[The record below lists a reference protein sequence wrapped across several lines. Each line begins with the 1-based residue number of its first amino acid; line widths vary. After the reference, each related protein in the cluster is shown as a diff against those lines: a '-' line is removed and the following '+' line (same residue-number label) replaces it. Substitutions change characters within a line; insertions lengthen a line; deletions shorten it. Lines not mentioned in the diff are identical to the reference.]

1 MQSVRKAVFPVGGMG
16 TRFLPATK
24 ASPKEMMPVVDK
36 PLIQYAVEEAIAA
49 GCDQIIFITGR
60 SKSAITDH
68 FDVSYELERELQERG
83 KKALL
88 EVVRSIMPA
97 HVSAVFVRQPRP
109 RGLGDA
115 IRYARSI
122 VGDEPFAVLV
132 ASNLMLS
139 RQPVL
144 AQMMERFERYNT
156 PILGVQ
162 EISPAVTTQYG
173 VVEGRLCDENLYQLS
188 GIVEKPTAGAAPSNL
203 AVMGRYILT
212 PEIFK
217 HLEELPR
224 GVEGEIQLTDAIARL
239 LQEQQ
244 VLAYRFEGKRF
255 DCDYKLGYLRATV
268 EFAMRHQDMGAGF
281 NAYLRQL
288 CAEGRLP
295 RQMDRVAH
303 FPADEEEGED

>member
-60 SKSAITDH
+60 GKSAITDH
-68 FDVSYELERELQERG
+68 FDVSYELERELEERG

-97 HVSAVFVRQPRP
+97 HVSAVFIRQPRP

-144 AQMMERFERYNT
+144 AQMLERFERYNT

-162 EISPAVTTQYG
+162 EVSPSVTTQYG

-188 GIVEKPTAGAAPSNL
+188 GIIEKPTAGEAPSNL

-212 PEIFK
+212 PDIFR

-239 LQEQQ
+239 LEQQQ

-268 EFAMRHQDMGAGF
+268 EFAMRHQEMGAGF

-295 RQMDRVAH
+295 RPMDRVAH

>member
-60 SKSAITDH
+60 GKSAITDH
-68 FDVSYELERELQERG
+68 FDVSYELERELEERG

-97 HVSAVFVRQPRP
+97 HVSAVFIRQPRP

-144 AQMMERFERYNT
+144 AQMLERFERYNT

-162 EISPAVTTQYG
+162 EVSPSVTTQYG

-188 GIVEKPTAGAAPSNL
+188 GIVEKPTAGEAPSNL

-212 PEIFK
+212 PDIFK

-268 EFAMRHQDMGAGF
+268 EFAMRHQEMGAGF

-288 CAEGRLP
+288 CAEGCLP
-295 RQMDRVAH
+295 RPRDHPVNYSG
-303 FPADEEEGED
+303 EEEGED